1 MVEGAGCEMWGVG
14 CGVWGVGCGVWS
26 AGISEESGDVATQL
40 ETAPPGFK
48 PLLRCRL

>member
-1 MVEGAGCEMWGVG
+1 MRR
-14 CGVWGVGCGVWS
+14 GVWGVECGVWS

-48 PLLRCRL
+48 PLLRSRLETLDGASGTGK